1 MAANSSVT
9 PEPVGN
15 AREMISRMEPAL
27 QPGEF
32 VFCSTTDPAIF
43 AAAFPEAMA
52 SLREAEGVS
61 LVLPRGAA
69 ERFGF
74 GDGMPIRCITLMVF
88 SALDGVGLTAAVA
101 SALAAQGIP
110 CNMMA
115 GFHHDHIFVP
125 SGMEDRAIA
134 ALRTLQRDA
143 DRV

>member
-1 MAANSSVT
+1 MASDSLAT
-9 PEPVGN
+9 PQPISD
-15 AREMISRMEPAL
+15 AREMISRMEPVP

-32 VFCSTTDPAIF
+32 IFCSTADPAIF
-43 AAAFPEAMA
+43 GAALPVAMA
-52 SLREAEGVS
+52 SLREAEGMS
-61 LVLPRGAA
+61 LVLPRDAA
-69 ERFGF
+69 ESFGF
-74 GDGMPIRCITLMVF
+74 DDGIPMRCITLMVF